1 MIDKR
6 KTTNKNN
13 QLSSS
18 ENLDISNEL
27 KTEDKEEIRKDI
39 LEEEPPQQ

>member
-6 KTTNKNN
+6 KTTNENN